1 MLGDRI
7 HSVDLLLQRAVERGE
22 ADPTRLTARVRAVPF
37 DLFRHDLLM
46 TLSPLAD
53 DDIVAIVDEVFL
65 PLVRPAT

>member
-1 MLGDRI
+1 MNDMLVALCNSQDL
-7 HSVDLLLQRAVERGE
+7 VDGG
-22 ADPTRLTARVRAVPF
+22 RAVPF